1 MGRIVFIGDEVT
13 GAGFRLAGAELAD
26 PAPERLAETVR
37 AERRRADMLL
47 ITTEA
52 ARHLPRAL
60 YEDMLVWTRPL
71 VAVLPD
77 IRGREGP
84 LPLDRAVRRELGIEV

>member
-13 GAGFRLAGAELAD
+13 GAGFRLAGADLAD
-26 PAPERLAETVR
+26 PSPETLAETVR
-37 AERRRADMLL
+37 AEKGRADMLL
-47 ITTEA
+47 VTTEA

-71 VAVLPD
+71 VAFLPD
-77 IRGREGP
+77 IVGREGP
-84 LPLDRAVRRELGIEV
+84 LPLDHAVRRELGIEV